1 MKHLLTSILIATVL
15 FSPLG
20 VSAQTTGQNQQILQR
35 FQPNATVQ
43 TSGNK
48 IGGIS
53 FSGISGSVLACSGA
67 GKEINNALARLG
79 QKLAGSKSG
88 FLKGVGKA
96 LGIGG
101 GGSGLGGSEVPT
113 TDSTAQTKLE
123 AANKKESC
131 LDAIAY
137 TLAKQAL
144 QQVTNKTLNWVNTG
158 FGGNPFYI
166 RDASSFL
173 RSIEKESFKDYINI
187 ASQTDNQII
196 GESVS
201 NKLVEL
207 FTGRRAPQLDRLPQ
221 TAAELKYD
229 AFSKDFTQGG
239 WGGWLDV
246 TVNNQNP
253 LGQFL
258 NITEKLSKDYGEKE
272 DQTNK
277 ELEQGNGF
285 LSQKKCV
292 EYAQISPDDSSEF
305 NTQVTNADGS
315 PKCLKYETVT
325 PGSVI
330 AAQTQNITNSGTRQ
344 LEAADEL
351 NEVLGAF
358 FDSLLNKLFNKG
370 LQTLGRD
377 SGDNFGNNL
386 SGFGGQGSN
395 TVIGSNGQPIN
406 GTGSGVVLPYNQ
418 SGDAYDTSTFNISNP
433 RHIAAVIKTQKI
445 FLNRALDSQASLQK
459 IVPNLGHLDYCLP
472 GPHPT
477 WAADTEAGAL
487 SLFTSMR
494 GSGMAN
500 PSSGFFAIDPYDL
513 FDPLKG
519 TSKTF
524 TNKSLVI
531 QNDTFV
537 SGSDIAELFSNWLSV
552 FETSINTSFSEAGLS
567 TSYAALETTTSG
579 QAFARGF
586 VSDAF
591 NETSQ
596 LPQYLQA
603 VIETD
608 SQYESATTDT
618 RSAIT
623 ELESIRAEVLDIV
636 TTARNRHIATKRAQ
650 GITVNMACLNEAYD
664 ISNTPITAP
673 AREESDATV
682 QLNDLEAAQTSFY
695 NNL

>member
-1 MKHLLTSILIATVL
+1 MKHLLTSILITIVL
-15 FSPLG
+15 FSPLSVG
-20 VSAQTTGQNQQILQR
+20 AQTVGQNQQILQR
-35 FQPNATVQ
+35 FQPNASIQ
-43 TSGNK
+43 SSGNNR
-48 IGGIS
+48 IGGVN
-53 FSGISGSVLACSGA
+53 FSGVSGSVLACANVGGIITNAIGSLFKKGSGGVGSKLGSMF
-67 GKEINNALARLG
+67 GKATG
-79 QKLAGSKSG
+79 QK
-88 FLKGVGKA
+88 
-96 LGIGG
+96 
-101 GGSGLGGSEVPT
+101 VPT
-113 TDSTAQTKLE
+113 TDETAQTKLE
-123 AANKKESC
+123 TANKKESC

-144 QQVTNKTLNWVNTG
+144 TQVTNKTLNWVNTG

-166 RDASSFL
+166 RDAGSFL
-173 RSIEKESFKDYINI
+173 RSIEKESFRDYISI
-187 ASQTDNQII
+187 AGQTDNQII

-201 NKLVEL
+201 NKLIEL
-207 FTGRRAPQLDRLPQ
+207 FTGRRSPQLDRLPQ
-221 TAAELKYD
+221 TAAEATYD

-277 ELEQGNGF
+277 ELDQGNGF

-292 EYAQISPDDSSEF
+292 EFAPAPLPDDNYDF
-305 NTQVTNADGS
+305 NTSADGS
-315 PKCLKYETVT
+315 LNCLRYETVT
-325 PGSVI
+325 PGAVI
-330 AAQTQNITNSGTRQ
+330 AAQTQNVTNSGTRQ

-377 SGDNFGNNL
+377 SGDNFGNSL

-395 TVIGSNGQPIN
+395 IVIGSNGQPIN

-418 SGDAYDTSTFNISNP
+418 PGDLYDTSTFNISNP
-433 RHIAAVIKTQKI
+433 RHIAAVIKTQKT

-477 WAADTEAGAL
+477 WATDTESGAL

-494 GSGMAN
+494 GSGMSN
-500 PSSGFFAIDPYDL
+500 PLSGFFTIDPYDL

-519 TSKTF
+519 STQSF
-524 TNKSLVI
+524 SNKSLVI
-531 QNDTFV
+531 QNNTFA
-537 SGSDIAELFSNWLSV
+537 SGFDIAALFSNWLSV
-552 FETSINTSFSEAGLS
+552 FENTITTTFSENALSAAYAG
-567 TSYAALETTTSG
+567 LETTTAA
-579 QAFARGF
+579 QTFARGF
-586 VSDAF
+586 VSDSFA
-591 NETSQ
+591 ETSQ

-603 VIETD
+603 VVETD
-608 SQYESATTDT
+608 SQYASATSDT

-636 TTARNRHIATKRAQ
+636 TAARTRHIATKQSQ
-650 GITVNMACLNEAYD
+650 GIAVNMACLNEAYD
-664 ISNTPITAP
+664 ISNSPITAP
-673 AREESDATV
+673 AREEADATAE
-682 QLNDLEAAQTSFY
+682 LNALESAQASFY
-695 NNL
+695 TNL